1 MSCSYA
7 RFKDEVGKAFMIGL
21 IRGKV
26 LIKKAPDLLVDVQGV
41 GYELQVSMMT
51 FCELPD
57 VNTEITLFTHFSVR
71 EDAQV
76 LFGFLTQDERNLFR
90 TLLKVNGV
98 GPKMALAILSTL
110 SVPAFT
116 KYVHANDVTA
126 LTKIPGVGKKT
137 AERLILDVRDRLPVP
152 EADMELSDTATPITS
167 PVSMQ
172 KDKEDEA
179 INALLALG
187 YKPAQASKMIMGL
200 AGQQLSV
207 EEMIRQALKASLS

>member
-1 MSCSYA
+1 
-7 RFKDEVGKAFMIGL
+7 MIGL

-57 VNTEITLFTHFSVR
+57 VNAEITLFTHFSVR

-110 SVPAFT
+110 SVPAFIQ
-116 KYVHANDVTA
+116 YVHANDVTA

-137 AERLILDVRDRLPVP
+137 AERLILDVKDRLPSP
-152 EADMELSDTATPITS
+152 EADIERTDSVISNTS

-172 KDKEDEA
+172 KDKEEEA

-200 AGQQLSV
+200 SDQQLSV